1 VARHRFDPTRYYP
14 TIGSH
19 EAVLRLADGDT
30 VITSTLD
37 AHAKNAREEVVA
49 EAPNPMTGPFFLEG
63 AEPGDTLVVTLDRLE
78 PNREYGWS
86 APVLAPNVVD
96 PETVSEAPHREQGVY
111 ARWRM
116 DREAGTATLTEPA
129 GSTLVGFSLPLAPMV
144 GCFGVAP
151 PRGQAISTQTSGS
164 FGGNM
169 DYRGFSTGAT
179 AYFPVS
185 VPGALFHIGD
195 GHALQ
200 GHGEISGTGVEISF
214 DVEFTLRLQ
223 KGGGLKWPRGENADY
238 VFAVGNARPLDQ
250 ATRHATTEMTRWLI
264 EGYGFD
270 PVGARILLG
279 QVVEYEIGNFY
290 NPAYTVV
297 CKVPKRYLG

>member
-185 VPGALFHIGD
+185 VPGTPFR
-195 GHALQ
+195 
-200 GHGEISGTGVEISF
+200 GTG
-214 DVEFTLRLQ
+214 RLAGPGSRFPSTSSLPCAF
-223 KGGGLKWPRGENADY
+223 KREGGSSGPGGKTPTMSSPSATPGPWIRLPVTPPPR
-238 VFAVGNARPLDQ
+238 
-250 ATRHATTEMTRWLI
+250 
-264 EGYGFD
+264 
-270 PVGARILLG
+270 
-279 QVVEYEIGNFY
+279 
-290 NPAYTVV
+290 
-297 CKVPKRYLG
+297 